1 MKPLQIFPSLT
12 FLSKDDK
19 QKIYRASLRILG
31 EIGMEV
37 QHDEAVTLLQDAGC
51 DIDKGRMVRIPGSLV
66 EKAIQSAPNAIVVCN
81 RNGRPV
87 MDMGGYRSYFGTGS
101 DLIFSLE
108 AASQK
113 RHHCVLE
120 DVRRAATVCDA
131 LQNIDFIMSFA
142 HPNDI
147 EPSKAYMASF
157 LAMAENCMKPI
168 VCTADSR
175 KDLSQIWEMSKC
187 LRGDA
192 DHLREKPYFIHYAE
206 PISPLKHPYGSLD
219 KLLFCAEKGIPVIY
233 SPAPIAGST
242 APLTIAGHVIQGLS
256 ECFCGL
262 VIHQLA
268 SPGAPFIMGMGP
280 AVLDMATGQCS
291 YNAPEYY
298 MAYMA
303 MIEMAHHVN
312 LPSWGYAGTSD
323 AQIPD
328 GQACFEAGLLTFM
341 SAMAGANLNHD
352 VGYLDFGRT
361 GSLEM
366 IVIVDEMIDMIRR
379 MKKGI
384 VVDDE
389 TAALDVIREVG
400 PHGEFLSHEHTYRHL
415 RTTQWRPK
423 LISRS
428 GYEDWEVSGKTSLLD
443 RARLKLDD
451 ILKNHHPELLPEA
464 LHRQMQVTFDWID
477 A

>member
-1 MKPLQIFPSLT
+1 
-12 FLSKDDK
+12 
-19 QKIYRASLRILG
+19 
-31 EIGMEV
+31 
-37 QHDEAVTLLQDAGC
+37 
-51 DIDKGRMVRIPGSLV
+51 
-66 EKAIQSAPNAIVVCN
+66 
-81 RNGRPV
+81 
-87 MDMGGYRSYFGTGS
+87 
-101 DLIFSLE
+101 
-108 AASQK
+108 
-113 RHHCVLE
+113 
-120 DVRRAATVCDA
+120 
-131 LQNIDFIMSFA
+131 
-142 HPNDI
+142 
-147 EPSKAYMASF
+147 
-157 LAMAENCMKPI
+157 
-168 VCTADSR
+168 
-175 KDLSQIWEMSKC
+175 
-187 LRGDA
+187 
-192 DHLREKPYFIHYAE
+192 
-206 PISPLKHPYGSLD
+206 
-219 KLLFCAEKGIPVIY
+219 
-233 SPAPIAGST
+233 
-242 APLTIAGHVIQGLS
+242 
-256 ECFCGL
+256 
-262 VIHQLA
+262 
-268 SPGAPFIMGMGP
+268 MGP